1 MLRENVFRKF
11 FGIFCRGINTKRII
25 ICIMILIMMYFTF
38 ISPLVRY
45 SHPERIFTV
54 FDNLFSHIK
63 SLATDAIMR
72 YFNIKSF
79 RNELQ
84 KVMTHLAEGQM
95 KGVRDVAIKLSI
107 HPTSTPKAD
116 TTTPALTS
124 QLHRSQNLPQLHLR
138 RNGRLTPHHR
148 PSAPSQGTPQKIG
161 SILTESCGAERGVS
175 NQVGTRRNMPTR
187 PQAGWRAKCVQVR
200 CGTVGTTGII
210 WTAVGR
216 W

>member
-1 MLRENVFRKF
+1 MNAIAKIKGVEVRLAVRLSRGTFYLEGRKWLGDVSVNVSDHNDNNDCFRRRRMLREKKF
-11 FGIFCRGINTKRII
+11 FGIFCRGINMKRLI

-45 SHPERIFTV
+45 SHPERLFTV

-79 RNELQ
+79 GNELQ
-84 KVMTHLAEGQM
+84 KVMTRQAEGQM
-95 KGVRDVAIKLSI
+95 KVVRDVAIKLSI

-138 RNGRLTPHHR
+138 RNGRLAPHHR
-148 PSAPSQGTPQKIG
+148 PSAPSQ
-161 SILTESCGAERGVS
+161 A
-175 NQVGTRRNMPTR
+175 RRKKSAPF
-187 PQAGWRAKCVQVR
+187 
-200 CGTVGTTGII
+200 
-210 WTAVGR
+210 
-216 W
+216 

>member
-1 MLRENVFRKF
+1 MNVSNHHDNNDCFRRRRMLRENVFRKF
-11 FGIFCRGINTKRII
+11 FGIFCRGINTKRFI

-45 SHPERIFTV
+45 SHPERLFTV

-79 RNELQ
+79 GNELQ
-84 KVMTHLAEGQM
+84 KVMTHQAEGQM

-138 RNGRLTPHHR
+138 RNGRLAPHHR
-148 PSAPSQGTPQKIG
+148 PSAPSQGAPQKNR
-161 SILTESCGAERGVS
+161 LHS
-175 NQVGTRRNMPTR
+175 N
-187 PQAGWRAKCVQVR
+187 
-200 CGTVGTTGII
+200 
-210 WTAVGR
+210 
-216 W
+216 